1 MTTRSYYRDLIRAGV
16 RVYEYSNGFL
26 HSKTFV
32 ADDESA
38 TVGTTNLDF
47 RSLYLHFECGV
58 WMSGTPAVAEIKEDF
73 LRTLEMSEE
82 MTEENCRGNILER
95 LVQPILRIF
104 APLM

>member
-1 MTTRSYYRDLIRAGV
+1 M
-16 RVYEYSNGFL
+16 YEYSNGFL
-26 HSKTFV
+26 HSKTFL

-58 WMSGTPAVAEIKEDF
+58 WMCGTSAVAEIKEDF
-73 LRTLEMSEE
+73 LRTLEVCEE
-82 MTEENCRGNILER
+82 MTEKNCRGTLIER
-95 LVQPILRIF
+95 MLQPVLRLF